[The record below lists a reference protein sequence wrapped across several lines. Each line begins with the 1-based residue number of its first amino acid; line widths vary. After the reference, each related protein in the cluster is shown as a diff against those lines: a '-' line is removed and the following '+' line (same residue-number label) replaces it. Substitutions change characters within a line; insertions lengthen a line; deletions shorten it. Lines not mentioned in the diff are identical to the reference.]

1 LPLAEQEEAGA
12 QFLMGLMHACGLGVL
27 QDIKT
32 AFKWFRLAAD
42 QGDPDAQYVLG
53 VSYDWGERVP
63 KGCLGEGVPKDYK
76 EAFKWYRLSAE
87 QGYAEA
93 QYNLGVLH
101 YHGRG
106 VLQDHEE
113 AAKWWKLAAEQKLE
127 IAQWNLEMMHGNS
140 LN

>member
-1 LPLAEQEEAGA
+1 
-12 QFLMGLMHACGLGVL
+12 M
-27 QDIKT
+27 
-32 AFKWFRLAAD
+32 
-42 QGDPDAQYVLG
+42 
-53 VSYDWGERVP
+53 P

-127 IAQWNLEMMHGNS
+127 IAQFNLEMMHGNS